1 MSFCDFINIATVEVL
16 ILLKEIL
23 NGEFKEGLSIVCFMS
38 CGEGWR
44 HLLEKFLYSIAKTE
58 DADLDLILII
68 VSYFQFQSLC
78 LVGSFFEE

>member
-1 MSFCDFINIATVEVL
+1 MSVCDFIDITTIEVL

-23 NGEFKEGLSIVCFMS
+23 NGEFKERLCVICFMG

-44 HLLEKFLYSIAKTE
+44 HLLEKLLNSVVKAE

-68 VSYFQFQSLC
+68 ILYFQL
-78 LVGSFFEE
+78 